1 MREAK
6 DEVIEILFTFC
17 LVVRAMCKGLLND
30 AFFQLKIKEIKPY
43 CIVLSF
49 VLFIDRYERDFDLK
63 GGVLDF

>member
-6 DEVIEILFTFC
+6 DEVIEILFTLR

-30 AFFQLKIKEIKPY
+30 AFFQLEIKEIKAY
-43 CIVLSF
+43 RIVLSF

-63 GGVLDF
+63 LILS